1 MTKLQIGDVV
11 ELPVGLQVRHNQA
24 GEILTIQTPVV
35 VVVESAWP
43 VTGGVGGTNH
53 FEDGY
58 LVAARALQLDGT
70 YFPEGALLTFAQ
82 AGDFRPEFILP
93 DKPNMILRRMIRTFE
108 LPVPPELGPEPAEP
122 VGPAVPT

>member
-1 MTKLQIGDVV
+1 MTQLQIGDVL
-11 ELPVGLQVRHNQA
+11 ELPVGLKCRHNQENA
-24 GEILTIQTPVV
+24 LTVIQTPVV

-43 VTGGVGGTNH
+43 VTAGVGGSNH

-58 LVAARALQLDGT
+58 LVVARALNTDGS

-93 DKPNMILRRMIRTFE
+93 DVPNLVLRKMTRTF
-108 LPVPPELGPEPAEP
+108 VA
-122 VGPAVPT
+122 PTP